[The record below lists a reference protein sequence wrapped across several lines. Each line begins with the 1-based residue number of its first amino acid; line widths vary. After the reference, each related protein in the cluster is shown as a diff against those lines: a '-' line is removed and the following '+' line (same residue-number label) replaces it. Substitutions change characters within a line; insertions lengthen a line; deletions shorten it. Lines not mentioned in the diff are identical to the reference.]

1 MSDAILAVAKSLPS
15 LWGGLLTTLEVA
27 GIVVVAS
34 FVAGTILGA
43 ALSYGPRPVRWPI
56 RAGADII
63 RGVPILVLIF
73 FVYYVVPASGV
84 KLSGFVAAVL
94 ALSLF
99 STAQVIEITR
109 GACES
114 IHHGQMEAGKAIGL
128 THSEILIFVVFPQ
141 ALRRFLPP
149 WINSVTDAVKGS
161 ALVSLVGIVD
171 LMQSIQQVIGRTYE
185 PMPMYIVGAVI
196 YLAINFTL
204 SSLSRTLEARTVSI
218 RNQ

>member
-1 MSDAILAVAKSLPS
+1 MIASVLHSLPS
-15 LWGGLLTTLEVA
+15 LWGGLLTTLEVSA
-27 GIVVVAS
+27 IVVAAALI
-34 FVAGTILGA
+34 AGAGLGA
-43 ALSYGPRPVRWPI
+43 ALCYGPRLVRWPI
-56 RAGADII
+56 RAAADII

-114 IHHGQMEAGKAIGL
+114 IHHGQMEAGRAIGL
-128 THSEILIFVVFPQ
+128 TFPQILVWVVFPQ

-171 LMQSIQQVIGRTYE
+171 LMQSIQQVIGRTYQ
-185 PMPMYIVGAVI
+185 PMPMYVIGALI

-204 SSLSRTLEARTVSI
+204 SSLSRSLEARTASI
-218 RNQ
+218 RD

>member
-1 MSDAILAVAKSLPS
+1 MNEAVLAVIKSLPS

-34 FVAGTILGA
+34 FVAGTSLGA
-43 ALSYGPRPVRWPI
+43 ALSYGPRLVRWPI
-56 RAGADII
+56 RVTADII

-73 FVYYVVPASGV
+73 FIYYVVPASGL
-84 KLSGFVAAVL
+84 KLSGFVTAVL

-109 GACES
+109 GACQS
-114 IHHGQMEAGKAIGL
+114 IHHGQIEAGKAIGL
-128 THSEILIFVVFPQ
+128 TQSEILIFVVFPQ
-141 ALRRFLPP
+141 ALHRFLPP

-185 PMPMYIVGAVI
+185 PMPMYIVGALI

-204 SSLSRTLEARTVSI
+204 SSLSRTLEARTASI
-218 RNQ
+218 RD